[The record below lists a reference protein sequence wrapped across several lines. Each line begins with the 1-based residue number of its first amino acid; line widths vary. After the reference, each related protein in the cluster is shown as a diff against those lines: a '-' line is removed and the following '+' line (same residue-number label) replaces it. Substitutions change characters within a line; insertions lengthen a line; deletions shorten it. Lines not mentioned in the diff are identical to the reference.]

1 MENIITLI
9 AAILAFVASVATIII
24 TVLNEQRR
32 VKTDSITKNRIIWIK
47 EVRNLT
53 KKFLEI
59 YIENYAHC
67 KKRKKKL
74 MIISSKINLYFR
86 KGVNSYVFFS
96 EALNRC
102 VYNDYNDED
111 LKLLIDSA
119 QIVFSDVWI
128 RVKREAGIAKK
139 EDKLYDELFGNDKS

>member
-53 KKFLEI
+53 KQFLEI
-59 YIENYAHC
+59 YIENYGNC
-67 KKRKKKL
+67 NKRKKKL

-86 KGVNSYVFFS
+86 KGVNSYVFFA
-96 EALNRC
+96 EALNKC
-102 VYNDYNDED
+102 VYNDYNVED

-139 EDKLYDELFGNDKS
+139 EDRLYDELFGNNIS